1 MKLNKRWKNSNFEEK
16 KTKMTFQENDCN
28 KFQDF
33 CMDEHNAVD
42 CGIPLLNISVHCQL
56 DNRTMVSYETVYFL
70 FDVFYTIS

>member
-1 MKLNKRWKNSNFEEK
+1 MS
-16 KTKMTFQENDCN
+16 FQENDCD

-56 DNRTMVSYETVYFL
+56 DNRTMVSELQSLIQIREHKLGGFPLTGNTVSGPNNE
-70 FDVFYTIS
+70 IMK

>member
-1 MKLNKRWKNSNFEEK
+1 MS
-16 KTKMTFQENDCN
+16 FQENDCD

-56 DNRTMVSYETVYFL
+56 DNRTMVSELVTQIRL
-70 FDVFYTIS
+70 RLNH